1 MTRQVIASCKLAK
14 KFSVAKSRSLNFSY
28 IADAGSRA
36 IIVWDVHNNKSFRV
50 VLPGAC
56 ASVNGGSDVLYILLV
71 QKSCG
76 KYLYFTYLK
85 STRLFSIRTEHL
97 RQGAGAGAVV
107 DVGPKTAGLQMV
119 LLGTDNKSGVFFRY
133 KGQSDIY
140 MWDAE
145 TCFKSGNFIEVQ
157 SGGECRLAT
166 QVMPGFR
173 RHMWTI
179 ESNFQDFISD
189 NLGCSGASIIIHPVV
204 KSNE

>member
-1 MTRQVIASCKLAK
+1 MIIKITFCRYV
-14 KFSVAKSRSLNFSY
+14 
-28 IADAGSRA
+28 ADAGSRA
-36 IIVWDVHNNKSFRV
+36 ILVWDVHNNKSFRV

-56 ASVNGGSDVLYILLV
+56 SSVQGGSDVLYILLV

-76 KYLYFTYLK
+76 KHLYFTYLK

-107 DVGPKTAGLQMV
+107 DVGPKPQGLQMV
-119 LLGTDNKSGVFFRY
+119 LLGTDNKSGVFLRY

-145 TCFKSGNFIEVQ
+145 TCFKAANFIEVS

-179 ESNFQDFISD
+179 ESNFHDYISD
-189 NLGCSGASIIIHPVV
+189 SVGCSGASVVIHPVV
-204 KSNE
+204 KGNE

>member
-1 MTRQVIASCKLAK
+1 M
-14 KFSVAKSRSLNFSY
+14 
-28 IADAGSRA
+28 
-36 IIVWDVHNNKSFRV
+36 

-56 ASVNGGSDVLYILLV
+56 GSVQGGSDVLYILLV

-76 KYLYFTYLK
+76 RYLYFTYLK
-85 STRLFSIRTEHL
+85 STRLFSIRTEQL

-107 DVGPKTAGLQMV
+107 DVGPKPHGLQMV
-119 LLGTDNKSGVFFRY
+119 LLGTDNKSGVFMRY

-145 TCFKSGNFIEVQ
+145 SCFKAGNFIEVQ
-157 SGGECRLAT
+157 RGGECRLAT

-179 ESNFQDFISD
+179 ESNFQDYISD
-189 NLGCSGASIIIHPVV
+189 EVGCVGASVVIHPVV
-204 KSNE
+204 KSE